1 VSAFAGSRTVEDEAG
16 LLLRG
21 VTKRFGP
28 TVAVSGVDFCVPP
41 HSRTAIVGPS
51 GCGKSTLLNLICG
64 LDEPSEGSISVLGG
78 SSPEERLARCA
89 WMPQRDLLLPWRDVV
104 GNAALALENRG
115 MRTSAARRQ
124 VAPLVARFGL
134 AGFEDMRPAQLSGG
148 MRQRVSFLRTLVA
161 GKEVLL
167 LDEPFG
173 ALDSIT
179 RTDLQHWLRSA
190 LDAEPRTVILVT
202 HDVEEALLLG
212 QQVVVMS
219 PRPGR
224 VAATFAVD
232 PALSAGS
239 RRDALRR
246 PEFTA
251 LRDEVL
257 AILEAGLA
265 GPSGPSAPAPQVDQ
279 DGPAPPPLPAGRSGP
294 GGLGDAAGPAGAG
307 A

>member
-1 VSAFAGSRTVEDEAG
+1 MSLPAASGTAEDSAG

-21 VTKRFGP
+21 VTKRFGS
-28 TVAVSGVDFCVPP
+28 TTAVSGIDLEVPP
-41 HSRTAIVGPS
+41 HSRVVIVGPS
-51 GCGKSTLLNLICG
+51 GCGKSTLLNMICG
-64 LDEPSEGSISVLGG
+64 LDEPSEGTVSVLGA
-78 SSPEERLARCA
+78 SSAAERLARCA
-89 WMPQRDLLLPWRDVV
+89 WMPQRDLLLPWRDVL

-115 MRTSAARRQ
+115 MRAAAARRQ

-134 AGFEDMRPAQLSGG
+134 AGFEDKRPARLSGG

-173 ALDSIT
+173 ALDAIT
-179 RTDLQHWLRSA
+179 RADLQQWLRSA
-190 LDAEPRTVILVT
+190 LDAEPRTVVLVT

-212 QQVVVMS
+212 QRVVVMS
-219 PRPGR
+219 PRPGQI
-224 VAATFAVD
+224 AATFIVDAVV
-232 PALSAGS
+232 AEGS

-257 AILEAGLA
+257 AVLEADLA
-265 GPSGPSAPAPQVDQ
+265 RAADSSAPAM
-279 DGPAPPPLPAGRSGP
+279 PARQAEAARS
-294 GGLGDAAGPAGAG
+294 AEAGA
-307 A
+307 

>member
-1 VSAFAGSRTVEDEAG
+1 MSRPAASGARGDGTG

-21 VTKRFGP
+21 LTKRFGS
-28 TVAVSGVDFCVPP
+28 TVAVSGIDLEVRP
-41 HSRTAIVGPS
+41 HSRLAIVGPS
-51 GCGKSTLLNLICG
+51 GCGKSTLLNMICG
-64 LDEPSEGSISVLGG
+64 LDEPSEGSISVLGA
-78 SSPEERLARCA
+78 SSCAERLARCA
-89 WMPQRDLLLPWRDVV
+89 WMPQRDLLLPWRDVL

-115 MRTSAARRQ
+115 MRSAAARRQ

-134 AGFEDMRPAQLSGG
+134 AGFEDKRPAQLSGG

-161 GKEVLL
+161 GKQVLL

-179 RTDLQHWLRSA
+179 RADLQQWLRSA
-190 LDAEPRTVILVT
+190 LDAEPRTVVLVT

-212 QQVVVMS
+212 RQVVVMS

-224 VAATFAVD
+224 IAATFDVN
-232 PALSAGS
+232 PAIAEGS
-239 RRDALRR
+239 RRDVLRR

-257 AILEAGLA
+257 AVLEDGMAASADPPAPATPARQAEAARSADA
-265 GPSGPSAPAPQVDQ
+265 GP
-279 DGPAPPPLPAGRSGP
+279 
-294 GGLGDAAGPAGAG
+294 
-307 A
+307 

>member
-1 VSAFAGSRTVEDEAG
+1 VSLSAASGTAGDGAG
-16 LLLRG
+16 LRVRG
-21 VTKRFGP
+21 VTKRFES
-28 TVAVSGVDFCVPP
+28 TVAVSGIDLAVPQ
-41 HSRTAIVGPS
+41 HSRVAIVGPS
-51 GCGKSTLLNLICG
+51 GCGKSTLLNMICG
-64 LDEPSEGSISVLGG
+64 LDEPSEGTISVLGA
-78 SSPEERLARCA
+78 SSPAERLARCA
-89 WMPQRDLLLPWRDVV
+89 WMPQRDLLLPWRDVL

-115 MRTSAARRQ
+115 LRAAEARRQ

-134 AGFEDMRPAQLSGG
+134 AGFEDKRPAQLSGG

-179 RTDLQHWLRSA
+179 RADLQQWLRSA
-190 LDAEPRTVILVT
+190 LDAEPRTVLLVT

-212 QQVVVMS
+212 RRVVVMS

-224 VAATFAVD
+224 IAATFDVNAAV
-232 PALSAGS
+232 AEGS

-257 AILEAGLA
+257 AVLEAGLA
-265 GPSGPSAPAPQVDQ
+265 GAGDSPAPARQ
-279 DGPAPPPLPAGRSGP
+279 AEAARS
-294 GGLGDAAGPAGAG
+294 AEAGA
-307 A
+307 